1 MVENWPK
8 IKARQITRVS
18 PWMAIIEREVEFAPD
33 AERELYHAVVQQDYI
48 AIVAALPDSRIPIV
62 RQYRPALES
71 FTWELPAG
79 LVEPGENAAACCRRE
94 LMEETGFAARAVHAL
109 GVLCALHGAPVEPGA
124 FVLRRDRPDRRTQT
138 SRAGNRAQAG
148 ELGAI
153 GGADPCRRIRPAAP
167 HWSCFTCGLAW
178 LYRPR
183 RLTWHSKVCLTS
195 INAPRSDYG
204 LERMALRMVI
214 AAFAPRYAIPQ
225 LVQDDRGNGNRSTP
239 RYDTPQPTTHARRL
253 ILQERDDGVG
263 LIR

>member
-94 LMEETGFAARAVHAL
+94 LMEGDWFCRSRRA
-109 GVLCALHGAPVEPGA
+109 CA
-124 FVLRRDRPDRRTQT
+124 
-138 SRAGNRAQAG
+138 
-148 ELGAI
+148 
-153 GGADPCRRIRPAAP
+153 GGPMRPA
-167 HWSCFTCGLAW
+167 
-178 LYRPR
+178 R
-183 RLTWHSKVCLTS
+183 RACRTGC
-195 INAPRSDYG
+195 I
-204 LERMALRMVI
+204 
-214 AAFAPRYAIPQ
+214 
-225 LVQDDRGNGNRSTP
+225 RST
-239 RYDTPQPTTHARRL
+239 
-253 ILQERDDGVG
+253 
-263 LIR
+263 